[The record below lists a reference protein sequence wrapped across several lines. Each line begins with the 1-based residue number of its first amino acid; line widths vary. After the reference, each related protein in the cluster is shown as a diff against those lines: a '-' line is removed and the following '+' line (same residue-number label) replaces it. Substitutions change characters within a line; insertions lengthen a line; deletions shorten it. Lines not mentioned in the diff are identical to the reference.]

1 MPVVEGLKRMIDRQL
16 EQGKKEEQLKKK
28 EVEELFSERSRV
40 HLQVHGKVQ
49 GVFFRHFVKQTADS
63 LELTGWARN
72 TSEGTVE
79 IMAEGDKGK
88 LRELIVKCKK
98 GPAIAQVDNV
108 DYEWGEF
115 TGKFN
120 NFYIKY

>member
-16 EQGKKEEQLKKK
+16 EQGKKEELLRKK

-63 LELTGWARN
+63 LGLTGWIRN
-72 TSEGTVE
+72 TAEGTVE
-79 IMAEGDKGK
+79 ITAEGDKNNLRK
-88 LRELIVKCKK
+88 LIIECKK
-98 GPAIAQVDNV
+98 GPALAKIDKV
-108 DYEWGEF
+108 DYEWEEF
-115 TGKFN
+115 SGKFN